1 MASNATPKQPIT
13 PNTRNNA
20 IWKTRFKRFAAA
32 KPLLLDATVP
42 MDKRNV
48 CIIFNP
54 AARGGK
60 AVLLYGELKE
70 LVGTIPI
77 FGATETDTIQELAAA
92 MAKQGYDHIIA
103 AGGDGTV
110 NGVINGIGTADVLL
124 SVLPLGTMNVFAYE
138 LGIRS
143 SQLKKCWELIQ
154 LGRPR
159 SVDLVSANQ
168 KYFVQLAGVGLDAM
182 TVQATDL
189 QMRKTIGPVSYLLS
203 AAKVIGRPAPALRLE
218 FEDSS
223 ESTGCFVLI
232 GNGRFYGGPFSLFQ
246 EARNDDGLLDLLIF
260 KHQSY
265 LDIFRYL
272 QGVLIGNHTDLP
284 DIEYRQVRSA
294 DVVSEEPVPL
304 ELDGDVSG
312 STPVHFQIAP
322 QKLQVVAG

>member
-1 MASNATPKQPIT
+1 M
-13 PNTRNNA
+13 
-20 IWKTRFKRFAAA
+20 
-32 KPLLLDATVP
+32 
-42 MDKRNV
+42 

-60 AVLLYGELKE
+60 AVSLYGELKE
-70 LVGTIPI
+70 LAGTVPI
-77 FGATETDTIQELAAA
+77 FDATETHSIQELAGAV
-92 MAKQGYDHIIA
+92 AKQGYNHIIA

-110 NGVINGIGTADVLL
+110 NGVVNGIGMADVLL

-143 SQLKKCWELIQ
+143 SQLKKCWEMIQ
-154 LGRPR
+154 LGQPR
-159 SVDLVSANQ
+159 TVDLLLANQ
-168 KYFVQLAGVGLDAM
+168 NYFVQLAGVGLDAM

-203 AAKVIGRPAPALRLE
+203 AAKVIGRPAPTLRLR
-218 FEDSS
+218 FEPDS

-246 EARNDDGLLDLLIF
+246 HARNDDGLLDLLIF

-272 QGVLIGNHTDLP
+272 QGVLIGSHTDLP
-284 DIEYRQVRSA
+284 DIEYRQVRS
-294 DVVSEEPVPL
+294 VQVLSEEPVPL

-312 STPVHFQIAP
+312 STPVYFQIAP
-322 QKLQVVAG
+322 KKLQVIAG

>member
-1 MASNATPKQPIT
+1 
-13 PNTRNNA
+13 
-20 IWKTRFKRFAAA
+20 
-32 KPLLLDATVP
+32 

-60 AVLLYGELKE
+60 AVSLHGELKE
-70 LVGTIPI
+70 LAGTAPI
-77 FGATETDTIQELAAA
+77 FCAAEADSIQELATAA
-92 MAKQGYDHIIA
+92 VQQGYDHIIA

-110 NGVINGIGTADVLL
+110 NGVINGIGIADVLL

-159 SVDLVSANQ
+159 TLDLALANQ
-168 KYFVQLAGVGLDAM
+168 NYFVQLAGVGLDAM

-203 AAKVIGRPAPALRLE
+203 AAKVIGRPAPTLRLE
-218 FEDSS
+218 FEDNS

-272 QGVLIGNHTDLP
+272 QGVLIGHHTDLP

-294 DVVSEEPVPL
+294 RVVSEQPVPL
-304 ELDGDVSG
+304 ELDGDVSDY
-312 STPVHFQIAP
+312 TPIHFQIAP
-322 QKLQVVAG
+322 KKLRVVAG

>member
-1 MASNATPKQPIT
+1 
-13 PNTRNNA
+13 
-20 IWKTRFKRFAAA
+20 
-32 KPLLLDATVP
+32 
-42 MDKRNV
+42 MDKRKV

-60 AVLLYGELKE
+60 AVSLQGELKE
-70 LVGTIPI
+70 LAGTIPI
-77 FGATETDTIQELAAA
+77 FGAAESNSIQELAAVLT
-92 MAKQGYDHIIA
+92 KQGYDHIIA
-103 AGGDGTV
+103 AGGDGTI
-110 NGVINGIGTADVLL
+110 NGVINGIGSADVLL

-143 SQLKKCWELIQ
+143 SQLKKCWEMIE

-159 SVDLVSANQ
+159 TVDLALANQ
-168 KYFVQLAGVGLDAM
+168 NYFVQLAGVGLDAM
-182 TVQATDL
+182 TVQGTDL

-203 AAKVIGRPAPALRLE
+203 AAKVIGGPAPTLLVR
-218 FEDSS
+218 FEDGS
-223 ESTGCFVLI
+223 ETAGCFVLV
-232 GNGRFYGGPFSLFQ
+232 GNGRFYGGHFSLFQ
-246 EARNDDGLLDLLIF
+246 DAKNDDGLLDLLIF

-284 DIEYRQVRSA
+284 DIEYRQVASA
-294 DVVSEEPVPL
+294 QVMSEQAVPL

-322 QKLQVVAG
+322 RKLQVVAG

>member
-1 MASNATPKQPIT
+1 
-13 PNTRNNA
+13 
-20 IWKTRFKRFAAA
+20 
-32 KPLLLDATVP
+32 
-42 MDKRNV
+42 MDKRNLCV
-48 CIIFNP
+48 IFNP

-60 AVLLYGELKE
+60 AVSLYAELKE
-70 LVGTIPI
+70 LAGTVPI
-77 FGATETDTIQELAAA
+77 FWAAEAGSIQELAAA
-92 MAKQGYDHIIA
+92 AVLQGYDHIIA

-110 NGVINGIGTADVLL
+110 NGVINGIGTTDVLL

-143 SQLKKCWELIQ
+143 SQLKKCWELIR

-159 SVDLVSANQ
+159 TVDLALANQ
-168 KYFVQLAGVGLDAM
+168 NYFVQLAGVGLDAM

-203 AAKVIGRPAPALRLE
+203 AAKLIGRPAPSLRLE
-218 FEDSS
+218 FEDNS
-223 ESTGCFVLI
+223 ETAGCFVLI

-294 DVVSEEPVPL
+294 RIVSEEPVPL
-304 ELDGDVSG
+304 ELDGDVFG
-312 STPVHFQIAP
+312 STPIHFQIAP
-322 QKLQVVAG
+322 AKLQVVAG

>member
-1 MASNATPKQPIT
+1 
-13 PNTRNNA
+13 
-20 IWKTRFKRFAAA
+20 
-32 KPLLLDATVP
+32 
-42 MDKRNV
+42 MDKRKV

-60 AVLLYGELKE
+60 AVSLQGELKE
-70 LVGTIPI
+70 LAGTIPI
-77 FGATETDTIQELAAA
+77 FGAAESNSIQELAAA
-92 MAKQGYDHIIA
+92 LTKQGYNHIIA
-103 AGGDGTV
+103 AGGDGTI
-110 NGVINGIGTADVLL
+110 NGVINGIGAADVLL

-143 SQLKKCWELIQ
+143 SQLKKCWEMIE

-159 SVDLVSANQ
+159 TVDLALANQ

-203 AAKVIGRPAPALRLE
+203 AAKVIGGPAPTLLVR
-218 FEDSS
+218 FEDGS
-223 ESTGCFVLI
+223 ETAGCFVLI

-246 EARNDDGLLDLLIF
+246 PARNDDGLLDLLIF

-284 DIEYRQVRSA
+284 DIEYRQVSSA
-294 DVVSEEPVPL
+294 QVMSEQSVPL

-322 QKLQVVAG
+322 QKLRVVAG

>member
-1 MASNATPKQPIT
+1 
-13 PNTRNNA
+13 
-20 IWKTRFKRFAAA
+20 
-32 KPLLLDATVP
+32 
-42 MDKRNV
+42 MDKRKV

-60 AVLLYGELKE
+60 AVSLQGELKE
-70 LVGTIPI
+70 LAGTIPI
-77 FGATETDTIQELAAA
+77 FVAAESNSIQELAAA
-92 MAKQGYDHIIA
+92 LTKQGYDHIIA
-103 AGGDGTV
+103 AGGDGTI
-110 NGVINGIGTADVLL
+110 NGVINGIGAADVLL

-143 SQLKKCWELIQ
+143 SQLKKCWEMIE
-154 LGRPR
+154 LGQPR
-159 SVDLVSANQ
+159 TVDLALANQ
-168 KYFVQLAGVGLDAM
+168 NYFVQLAGVGLDAM

-203 AAKVIGRPAPALRLE
+203 AAKVIGGPAPTLLVR
-218 FEDSS
+218 FEDGS
-223 ESTGCFVLI
+223 ETAGCFVLI

-246 EARNDDGLLDLLIF
+246 HARNDDDLLDLLIF

-284 DIEYRQVRSA
+284 DVEYRQVSSA
-294 DVVSEEPVPL
+294 EVMSEHSVPL

-322 QKLQVVAG
+322 RKLQVVAG